1 MKRNLRHLRNLWD
14 KKQYNGTTIF
24 LFRLTGIIKC
34 LVIIRLQEVGIFEG
48 KFEGTTRSKQRT
60 GISGN
65 VILLECHLIKMKR
78 LNNLIISIIYIQI
91 SQNGF
96 LLR

>member
-34 LVIIRLQEVGIFEG
+34 LVIIRLQEVSIFEG

-65 VILLECHLIKMKR
+65 VILLECHLTKMKR

-91 SQNGF
+91 SLNGF

>member
-65 VILLECHLIKMKR
+65 VILLECHLNKMKR
-78 LNNLIISIIYIQI
+78 LNTLIISILYFQI
-91 SQNGF
+91 SLNGF